1 MKQYY
6 KIDCLLIINIRAP
19 IFIADTLIRKINKLM
34 IHFYKHSIKEIKNHM
49 GVAVDKGLSTSDV
62 EKRLKEYGKNRLIS
76 KKKKSLLMVFFQQF
90 KSFMVLILL
99 VAAAVSGVI
108 GIMHGEGLLDTYI
121 ILGILLVN
129 AIIGVVQERNA
140 ESSLEA
146 LNRMSTPH
154 SKVLR
159 NGEVSEIS
167 AIDIVPGDIVV
178 LDTGDIIPADLR
190 LIETINL
197 KVQES
202 ALTGESVPVIK
213 HTNTLKGEDIPLGDT
228 ENMAFSTGM
237 VTYGRGRGIVVATG
251 MQTEVGKIADMLQHT
266 ESTETPMKHRL
277 EELGKILGYAA
288 LAICALIFV
297 VGVAYG
303 NSVIDTFMMAVSL
316 AVAAIPEGLQV
327 ISTVVLAMGVKRLVK
342 SNAIVRTLPSVESL
356 GSATVICSDKT
367 GTLTQNKMTVVEG
380 WTTNGSHSY
389 KDSSQSQDAFD
400 KLHTSERTLLMAGL
414 LCTDAHLKV
423 LSDGTAENSGDPTE
437 TAIVDVA
444 LKYGV
449 NKNEAED
456 KYKRVSEVPFDSERK
471 RMATINKHPDGR
483 FIVNVKGGLDEV
495 LGVVTNILVGG
506 EVRAI
511 TDDDIAT
518 ITEQNNQMA
527 QNAIRVLAIAQ
538 KEIEDIPSDVRAKT
552 VEADLTFVGL
562 LGMIDPARPE
572 AIEAVRK
579 CRTAGIRPVMI
590 TGDHKVTAVA
600 IAKEIGIYNEGD
612 IALTGSELEKLSD
625 DDLFNN
631 VHKYSVYARV
641 APEHKVRIVK
651 AWQAHGEVVSMTG
664 DGVNDAPAL
673 KQADIGTAMGIV
685 GTEVAKDASD
695 IILTDDNFAT
705 IVSAIEEGRRIYDNI
720 LKSIQFL
727 LSANVG
733 EVLVIFIASMFNIG
747 NPLLPIHILWINLVT
762 DSFPALALS
771 VDPAEKDIMTRNPR
785 DAKKGFFTK
794 GMTWRI
800 VYQGATIGLISLVA
814 YLLGRNDG
822 GQELGQTMTFA
833 VLAFS
838 QLFHVRN
845 LHSNRLSSFRTSVFK
860 NKALIAGI
868 LLSAAMMLA
877 ILLHPTFMKA
887 FKLVEMDAIHWLY
900 VLGLSITPVVVVELF
915 KLFKINSFKDEY

>member
-1 MKQYY
+1 M
-6 KIDCLLIINIRAP
+6 N
-19 IFIADTLIRKINKLM
+19 N
-34 IHFYKHSIKEIKNHM
+34 FYKYSIKEIEKAM
-49 GVAVDKGLSTSDV
+49 GVSPDKGLLSSEVD
-62 EKRLKEYGKNRLIS
+62 KRLNEYGKNRLTS
-76 KKKKSLLMVFFQQF
+76 KKKKSLLAVFFEQF

-99 VAAAVSGVI
+99 LAAGVSGVI
-108 GIMHGEGLLDTYI
+108 GVMHEEGLLDTYI

-129 AIIGVVQERNA
+129 AIIGVVQEKNA

-146 LNRMSTPH
+146 LNKMSSPH

-159 NGEVSEIS
+159 NGQISEIL
-167 AIDIVPGDIVV
+167 AVDIVPGDVVV

-190 LIETINL
+190 LIETVNL

-202 ALTGESVPVIK
+202 ALTGESVPIIK
-213 HTNTLKGEDIPLGDT
+213 HSDALEGEDIPLGDR

-237 VTYGRGRGIVVATG
+237 VTYGRGRGIVVSTG

-266 ESTETPMKHRL
+266 ESTDTPMKRRL

-297 VGVAYG
+297 VGVLYG
-303 NSVIDTFMMAVSL
+303 NSILDTFMMAVSL

-367 GTLTQNKMTVVEG
+367 GTLTQNKMTIVEG
-380 WTTNGSHSY
+380 WTTDGSESF
-389 KDSSQSQDAFD
+389 KNTSQTQSEFA
-400 KLHTSERTLLMAGL
+400 KLHQSERTLLMAGL
-414 LCTDAHLKV
+414 LCTDAHLKI
-423 LSDGTAENSGDPTE
+423 LPDGTAEYSGDPTE
-437 TAIVDVA
+437 TAIVNVA
-444 LKYGV
+444 LQYGV
-449 NKNEAED
+449 NKNEVED
-456 KYKRVSEVPFDSERK
+456 KYIRVSEVPFDSERK
-471 RMATINKHPDGR
+471 RMATLNKHPDGQI
-483 FIVNVKGGLDEV
+483 IVNVKGGLDEV
-495 LGVVTNILVGG
+495 LSVTKNILVEGAI
-506 EVRAI
+506 RTI
-511 TDDDIAT
+511 TDQDIAT
-518 ITEQNNQMA
+518 IVEQNNQMA
-527 QNAIRVLAIAQ
+527 QNAIRVLAVAQ
-538 KEIEDIPSDVRAKT
+538 KEINDIPSDVNPQSI
-552 VEADLTFVGL
+552 EFDLTFVGL

-572 AIEAVRK
+572 AIEAVAK
-579 CRTAGIRPVMI
+579 CSTAGIRPVMI

-600 IAKEIGIYNEGD
+600 IAKEIGIFKEGD
-612 IALTGSELEKLSD
+612 IAITGAELETLTD
-625 DDLFNN
+625 EELFNN

-785 DAKKGFFTK
+785 DAKKGFFTR

-800 VYQGATIGLISLVA
+800 VYQGATIGIISLLA
-814 YLLGRNDG
+814 YLLGRHDG
-822 GQELGQTMTFA
+822 GQELGQTMAFA

-845 LHSNRLSSFRTSVFK
+845 LHSNRLSSFRTSIFK

-868 LLSAAMMLA
+868 FVSAAMMLV
-877 ILLHPTFMKA
+877 ILIYPPFMRA
-887 FKLVEMDAIHWLY
+887 FKLVEMDTAHWLY
-900 VLGLSITPVVVVELF
+900 VLGLSITPVIVVELF

>member
-1 MKQYY
+1 MS
-6 KIDCLLIINIRAP
+6 
-19 IFIADTLIRKINKLM
+19 
-34 IHFYKHSIKEIKNHM
+34 HFYKHSIKEIEKQM
-49 GVAVDKGLSTSDV
+49 DVMLDKGLSSGMV
-62 EKRLKEYGKNRLIS
+62 ESRLKQYGKNRLTS
-76 KKKKSLLMVFFQQF
+76 KKKKSLLMVFFEQF

-121 ILGILLVN
+121 ILGILIVN

-146 LNRMSTPH
+146 LNKMSTPH

-167 AIDIVPGDIVV
+167 AVDIVPGDIVV

-197 KVQES
+197 KVQEA

-213 HTNTLKGEDIPLGDT
+213 HTKALEGKDIPLGDR

-251 MQTEVGKIADMLQHT
+251 MQTEVGKIADMLKHT
-266 ESTETPMKHRL
+266 ESTDTPMKRRL

-297 VGVAYG
+297 VGVLYG
-303 NSVIDTFMMAVSL
+303 NSILDTFMMAVSL

-380 WTTNGSHSY
+380 WTTNGSVDLKESY
-389 KDSSQSQDAFD
+389 QSPDAFH
-400 KLHTSERTLLMAGL
+400 KLHESEKTLLMAGL
-414 LCTDAHLKV
+414 LCTDAHLKM
-423 LSDGTAENSGDPTE
+423 LPDGTAENSGDPTE
-437 TAIVDVA
+437 TAIVAIA
-444 LKYGV
+444 LQHGV
-449 NKNEAED
+449 NKNEAEE

-495 LGVVTNILVGG
+495 LGVTTTILVDGAI
-506 EVRAI
+506 RAI
-511 TDDDIAT
+511 TDEDIAT
-518 ITEQNNQMA
+518 IKEQNNQMA
-527 QNAIRVLAIAQ
+527 QNAIRVLAIGQ
-538 KEIEDIPSDVRAKT
+538 KEIDNIPSNVNNET
-552 VEADLTFVGL
+552 IETNLTFVGL
-562 LGMIDPARPE
+562 LGMIAPARPE
-572 AIEAVRK
+572 AIEAVKK

-590 TGDHKVTAVA
+590 TGDHKVTAIA

-612 IALTGSELEKLSD
+612 IALTGLELEKLSD

-673 KQADIGTAMGIV
+673 KQADIGTAIGI
-685 GTEVAKDASD
+685 GGREVAKEASD

-814 YLLGRNDG
+814 YLLGRHDG
-822 GQELGQTMTFA
+822 GQELGQTMAFT

-845 LHSNRLSSFRTSVFK
+845 LHSNRLSSFRTSIFK

-868 LLSAAMMLA
+868 LLSAVMMLV
-877 ILLHPTFMKA
+877 ILLYPPFMKA
-887 FKLVEMDAIHWLY
+887 FKLIEMDAIHWLY
-900 VLGLSITPVVVVELF
+900 VLGLSITPIVVVELF